1 MFNVNLQIQKCYYIR
16 SIYKFIINIMRTF
29 LSKFLLLM
37 FVAVFSVPASLFAQT
52 ENNWTPPTGGPVI
65 GTNVP
70 SPINIGIQPQTKQGP
85 IRLKQGFVT
94 NDSGFLNDQYLTDG
108 ATIFDSNG
116 SSNNYFASFVP
127 SYFTNTLSVGSS
139 SNPSELGIFGRLRFK
154 PTSGSA
160 QPQAGSVLKSAD
172 TDGNVTWGA
181 AIPDGE
187 NNGETLIWNE
197 TCQCWVTGPVTVNP
211 GGANL
216 PPGQA
221 GNTMWYNGATNQWEA
236 TSMLNHVSAAPN
248 VMRTN
253 LINPAVLISGPSI
266 MIGNNNLTG
275 VVPDAIFGTRV
286 MSSLIRLG
294 TAQNNGDIHL
304 NGLNVNVNTA
314 NNNTLYG
321 NRFTVSGGFTDI
333 SSPFVTFKDPA
344 GGTQT
349 ALFNSS
355 FVKFKGPTSNP
366 SLLDAGAGRIPMSVD
381 DDGTFKWNRYLTYT
395 QTQPIPGFDLGQ
407 LTLSNNE
414 SGYSAFVN
422 EGLSMLQGDT
432 YVGTGGDL
440 YLEGLDGAYYSQ
452 WVNGSVKHLCYIE
465 GSFKVVMCPP
475 SGSPGD
481 APTNGGEV
489 GPVASQGDG
498 TVTFTDVDNGSQFT
512 FNFTGTVDVKYCGGG
527 GGGGGGG
534 IGAPANNQP
543 ENAGTGGS
551 GGGGGAAGQCFTEE
565 IDVTSGDV
573 LTWNIGSG
581 GDRGQKAQYTTNSSG
596 YSSTSGAT
604 NGGYGDSTSI
614 TFDPVS
620 GPSYQVGQVAQGGMY
635 GSKGGSMFETSPGD
649 TQAPRGLSGNFSFQG
664 INNGNNDWN
673 GQFGYTTNNGTSVN
687 CNSCGGRGGIGEAYD
702 VDGNV
707 LTGLSGTTP
716 SAGGGGG
723 IGAPTPSSV
732 YFGQKGRCG
741 APGHGGG
748 GGGGAYGDVWVTYNP
763 GSIFGEG
770 YSFWRTEGGDGGC
783 GGTGYVTISGLPEN
797 VNPGSGVTEIVF
809 DTPGSHNLSPDQ
821 LATINAVI
829 AANIDGDPLNF
840 TVELWGAGGGA
851 GSVPTNPSVVTR
863 TQGGGSGEYIK
874 MTVAP
879 SQITSSTFIV
889 GAKGANGSRGGT
901 TYLSQFQSDYQL
913 AKGGW
918 GLDNSEANGKGGGWN
933 QNPGWPSHGYTG
945 HTAGPNYNRGQEGLA
960 GSTGGSACNLSGE
973 AIPTTLGFGNGEPR
987 KCIDPTLNVYQ
998 GTAQNGRI
1006 RISW

>member
-1 MFNVNLQIQKCYYIR
+1 
-16 SIYKFIINIMRTF
+16 
-29 LSKFLLLM
+29 M

-172 TDGNVTWGA
+172 EDGNLVWGA
-181 AIPDGE
+181 AMPDGN
-187 NNGETLIWNE
+187 NNGDTLIWDT
-197 TCQCWVTGPVTVNP
+197 TCNCWVTGP
-211 GGANL
+211 GGGGGTGL
-216 PPGQA
+216 PSATDGQ
-221 GNTMWYNGATNQWEA
+221 TLWYNGGTGQWEA
-236 TSMLNHVSAAPN
+236 TSQIERWTVGSDQFKRTRLRDPYVHIMGPIIDIGSNNSLAPGLDPVSPIYGLN
-248 VMRTN
+248 
-253 LINPAVLISGPSI
+253 I
-266 MIGNNNLTG
+266 
-275 VVPDAIFGTRV
+275 GTRTTRINSNNV
-286 MSSLIRLG
+286 EIGSSSTPASLYTSG
-294 TAQNNGDIHL
+294 QQNKTDIYS
-304 NGLNVNVNTA
+304 NNVNFLSLT
-314 NNNTLYG
+314 NNPQN
-321 NRFTVSGGFTDI
+321 
-333 SSPFVTFKDPA
+333 VTF
-344 GGTQT
+344 
-349 ALFNSS
+349 NSNA
-355 FVKFKGPTSNP
+355 VKFKGPTSNP
-366 SLLDAGAGRIPMSVD
+366 GLFDAGAGRIPYSVD
-381 DDGTFKWNRYLTYT
+381 NDGTFKWNRYLTYT